1 MSETRESRPWVS
13 FMWKL
18 SWITIFACA
27 PAYFAWV
34 TNNSIKPY
42 FEEHGLAS
50 DAAHTG
56 IVLASC
62 IIHVVLPYVRETMKF
77 LLLPALPGKAYQR
90 FSGALA
96 IVVLV
101 FDCLTAKFT
110 WEWHQRFD
118 HAGET
123 VLAQNCLALFII
135 VIIGLALE
143 AMALGLA
150 VLLFFSLVGA
160 AAISE
165 L

>member
-1 MSETRESRPWVS
+1 MSPTGESSPWGS
-13 FMWKL
+13 LIWRL
-18 SWITIFACA
+18 SWITICACA

-34 TNNSIKPY
+34 TDNSIKPY
-42 FEEHGLAS
+42 FEEHGMGS

-62 IIHVVLPYVRETMKF
+62 IMHIVFPYVREAMKF
-77 LLLPALPGKAYQR
+77 LLLQAPPGKAYQR

-101 FDCLTAKFT
+101 FDCLTAKYA
-110 WEWHQRFD
+110 WEWRQLFD
-118 HAGET
+118 LAGET

-143 AMALGLA
+143 AIGLILGI
-150 VLLFFSLVGA
+150 LLVFSMGGF

>member
-1 MSETRESRPWVS
+1 MSGTGESRPWGS

-18 SWITIFACA
+18 FWISVFACA

-34 TNNSIKPY
+34 TDNSIKPY
-42 FEEHGLAS
+42 FEEHGMGS

-56 IVLASC
+56 LVLASC
-62 IIHVVLPYVRETMKF
+62 IMHVVFPYVRKTLQFM
-77 LLLPALPGKAYQR
+77 LLPAPPGKAYER
-90 FSGALA
+90 FSGALS
-96 IVVLV
+96 IVALV
-101 FDCLTAKFT
+101 FDCLTAKYA
-110 WEWHQRFD
+110 WEWRQMFEL
-118 HAGET
+118 AGET

-143 AMALGLA
+143 VIVLGL
-150 VLLFFSLVGA
+150 VLLFLFTMGGT